1 MGIGH
6 DPLQMT
12 RMLFFWPMVVASF
25 AWWLAF
31 LVVER
36 VQPRR
41 HGNVFLALVVAAC
54 AGLVAANISRSWDD
68 GQFYWLAFSVGLLGA
83 AVVMWIGIA
92 WVAMERVR
100 TR

>member
-12 RMLFFWPMVVASF
+12 RMLFFWPMMVASF

-31 LVVER
+31 LVMER
-36 VQPRR
+36 IHARR
-41 HGNVFLALVVAAC
+41 PGNVFLALVVAAC
-54 AGLVAANISRSWDD
+54 AGLVAANISRSWND
-68 GQFYWLAFSVGLLGA
+68 GQGYWLAFSVGLFGA
-83 AVVMWIGIA
+83 AVVMWTGIA
-92 WVAMERVR
+92 WIALERVR

>member
-12 RMLFFWPMVVASF
+12 RMLFFWPMMVAAF

-36 VQPRR
+36 FQPRKP
-41 HGNVFLALVVAAC
+41 GNVFLALVMAAF
-54 AGLVAANISRSWDD
+54 AGLTAANISRSWDD
-68 GQFYWLAFSVGLLGA
+68 GQGYWLAFSVGLLGA
-83 AVVMWIGIA
+83 AVTMWLGIV

>member
-6 DPLQMT
+6 DPLQMM

-25 AWWLAF
+25 AWWLSF

-54 AGLVAANISRSWDD
+54 AGLIAANISRSWND
-68 GQFYWLAFSVGLLGA
+68 GQGYWLAFRSGC
-83 AVVMWIGIA
+83 
-92 WVAMERVR
+92 
-100 TR
+100 